1 VRVPDGS
8 AVSDRELMRRYKVL
22 YPKPAKCQ
30 EASAE
35 IMQAQLIAGGD
46 EAAEV
51 RQKLLARMGDLA
63 VIQSLRSRIFG

>member
-1 VRVPDGS
+1 
-8 AVSDRELMRRYKVL
+8 MRRYKVL

-51 RQKLLARMGDLA
+51 RQKLLARMA
-63 VIQSLRSRIFG
+63 ISQ